1 MSELVLLNL
10 VHRRC
15 GRILIANRTPVRAR
29 ELARRFGAEPTT
41 MERLQ
46 AALAGADLVISCTAS
61 EGVVLAADD
70 VRRAAAKRQ
79 GRPLMLV
86 DIAVPRDL
94 DSEIAAS
101 LTPRSVLGHRGEV
114 SIAGAA
120 VGPLS
125 GDAHSSSG
133 LRFRL
138 REIGGT
144 ATVRVLYRGSVPDLF
159 RLGRHVFLR
168 GQLHGGVFEAVPGS
182 MMTQCPSKYVTKGEA

>member
-1 MSELVLLNL
+1 VSPAAHRTGGNTPRLFIALSVASVLAVFLL
-10 VHRRC
+10 Y
-15 GRILIANRTPVRAR
+15 TS
-29 ELARRFGAEPTT
+29 
-41 MERLQ
+41 
-46 AALAGADLVISCTAS
+46 LAGSAT
-61 EGVVLAADD
+61 
-70 VRRAAAKRQ
+70 
-79 GRPLMLV
+79 P
-86 DIAVPRDL
+86 
-94 DSEIAAS
+94 S